1 VTAPDT
7 SVLIAGFDSA
17 HPFHPVAQ
25 RALSDVRRRG
35 RTIGHTLAETVSVL
49 TAPGPYGFA
58 AEPVRA
64 YLEPFLEREPLGLAP
79 RDYPR
84 VLEELVGLEISGGA
98 IYDALIAVGAREG
111 RATLVSLDRRA
122 ATTYRRCHAEY
133 ELLL

>member
-1 VTAPDT
+1 MTAPDT

-17 HPFHPVAQ
+17 HPFHAVAQ
-25 RALSDVRRRG
+25 RALRDVRRRG
-35 RTIGHTLAETVSVL
+35 RTIGHTLAETMSVL

-58 AEPVRA
+58 AELVRA
-64 YLEPFLEREPLGLAP
+64 YLKPFLEREPIGLAP

-84 VLEELVGLEISGGA
+84 VLEELVGLEIAGGA

-111 RATLVSLDRRA
+111 RVTLVSLDRRA
-122 ATTYRRCHAEY
+122 ATTYRRCRAEY